1 MKKLAVLLASVAVL
15 GGSHAAAGEI
25 FTGEEAIEL
34 IVEAHEEGLILA
46 KGYSAGIRSLSILL
60 DRRYY
65 RCKIKNYDQFCED
78 YTGIDGKYEE

>member
-34 IVEAHEEGLILA
+34 IVEAHEEGLILG
-46 KGYSAGIRSLSILL
+46 KGYSSGTHSLRILL

-65 RCKIKNYDQFCED
+65 RCTIKKYDQFCED
-78 YTGIDGKYEE
+78 YTGIEGSYEE